1 MQYDLSIII
10 PCYNAQKHIADTIQR
25 IDSFLISKD
34 LNYEIIPVNDGSK
47 DDTEKLIDQVIQD
60 SQRNNSLNDSGQG
73 TIRKVSY
80 SPNQGKGEAVRQ
92 GILHAN
98 GEYVIFV
105 DADLPVDVS
114 CIMQMY
120 DMLKTNKADFVLADR
135 RSEGGSENAS
145 FLRHLV
151 SMFGFMTT
159 KIILGIPFKDTQAG
173 FKGFNSKCAK
183 ALANAQK
190 VKRFAFDM
198 EYLYIARLYN
208 FKIASLPVVYKND
221 ILSTTVHIVRDSIR
235 TLTDVV
241 RIRLRKKEYLAHR
254 SHE

>member
-60 SQRNNSLNDSGQG
+60 IQRSNSLNDLGQE

-105 DADLPVDVS
+105 DVDLPVDVS

-120 DMLKTNKADFVLADR
+120 DMLKTHKTDFVLADR

-159 KIILGIPFKDTQAG
+159 KVILGIPFKDTQAG

-183 ALANAQK
+183 ALAHAQK

-208 FKIASLPVVYKND
+208 FKIDSLPVVYKND